1 MRRYRCIGD
10 TQRITGEHDEEGH
23 MKTKLFGVIGVA
35 AATLAAAAPA
45 LAEKTKIDFWYGNS
59 GDISKRVQDVCQHF
73 NESQQEAEI
82 TCTSQGSYA
91 AAVQNTIAAF
101 RAGKQPTIVQVFDVG
116 TLDLMLSDAFYPA
129 NKLMA
134 DFGYKIDWSN
144 YFPGIANYFAN
155 SKGELYSMPFNNSTA
170 LLYWNKDA
178 FAKIGKT
185 EAPKTWEEAA
195 DDMKALK
202 SAGYE
207 CPMAINVSAD
217 ESWQLLEQFSAI
229 HGEPIATKSNGYE
242 GLDAELVFNKTKFV
256 KYVTDLKSWY
266 DQGLAKIKSKETG
279 QTMVESFAAGDCQMI
294 MTSVGDHGAI
304 GRTAKPGMNWSVAM
318 LPVYAG
324 TERKNSLV
332 GGASL
337 WVLAG
342 KSKEEYKAAAA
353 FLNFIA
359 QPEQALF
366 WSTVTGY
373 IPVTK
378 TGYDY
383 MVQKGFYQQPQYQGR
398 EIAIASLNASAPTA
412 VSRGIR
418 LGGFLQIRN
427 EVANGLQA
435 IFSNKESVQQA
446 IDETVERGNAIL
458 RRFEAT
464 YKGKTLP

>member
-1 MRRYRCIGD
+1 
-10 TQRITGEHDEEGH
+10 
-23 MKTKLFGVIGVA
+23 MKTKLLGVIGVMSTA
-35 AATLAAAAPA
+35 IALAAPA
-45 LAEKTKIDFWYGNS
+45 LADKTKIDFWYGNS
-59 GDISKRVQDVCQHF
+59 GDISKRVQEVCQHF
-73 NESQQEAEI
+73 NDSQQDFEV

-116 TLDLMLSDAFYPA
+116 TLDLMLSDAYYPVY
-129 NKLMA
+129 KLMA
-134 DFGYKIDWSN
+134 DYGYKIDWSN
-144 YFPGIANYFAN
+144 YFPGIANYFAS

-178 FAKIGKT
+178 FAKIGKS
-185 EAPKTWEEAA
+185 EAPRTWEEAA
-195 DDMKALK
+195 DDMKAMK
-202 SAGYE
+202 AAGYE
-207 CPMAINVSAD
+207 CPLGINISAD

-229 HGEPIATKSNGYE
+229 HGEPIATKSNGYQ
-242 GLDAELVFNKTKFV
+242 GLDADLVFNKTKFV

-266 DQGLAKIKSKETG
+266 DQGLVKIKSKETG
-279 QTMVESFAAGDCQMI
+279 QTMVEAFAGGDCQMI
-294 MTSVGDHGAI
+294 LTSVGDHGTI

-337 WVLAG
+337 WVLTG
-342 KSKEEYKAAAA
+342 KSKDEYKAAAA

-378 TGYDY
+378 SGYDY
-383 MVQKGFYQQPQYQGR
+383 MVQQGFYKQAAYQGR
-398 EIAIASLNASAPTA
+398 EVAIESLTASQPTD

-427 EVANGLQA
+427 EVGNGLQA

-446 IDETVERGNAIL
+446 LDETVERGNAIL

-464 YKGKTLP
+464 YKGKTIP